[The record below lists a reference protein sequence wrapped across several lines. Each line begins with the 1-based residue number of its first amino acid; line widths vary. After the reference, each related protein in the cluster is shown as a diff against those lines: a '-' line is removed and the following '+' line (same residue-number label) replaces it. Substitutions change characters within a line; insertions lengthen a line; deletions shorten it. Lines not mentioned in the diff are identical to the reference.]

1 MATISALP
9 LRHAARTASLRQ
21 AGGQPAWLHALAHL
35 LKNRRVSL
43 LSLRAFVALMRYRH
57 TGRAAAELGI
67 QSQRLHYQLRSLES
81 ALDTELF
88 RVCSPHWLPTPAAIR
103 MLPRAQRVLAMW
115 RDILDSLAQEPATPA
130 SVMPPYGP
138 VAFWVRQATM

>member
-1 MATISALP
+1 M
-9 LRHAARTASLRQ
+9 
-21 AGGQPAWLHALAHL
+21 AHL

-43 LSLRAFVALMRYRH
+43 LSLRAFVALMRYRDC
-57 TGRAAAELGI
+57 GRAAAELGI
-67 QSQRLHYQLRSLES
+67 QPQRLQYQLRSLES
-81 ALDTELF
+81 ALNTTLF
-88 RVCSPHWLPTPAAIR
+88 RVCSPHWLPTPDAVR

-115 RDILDSLAQEPATPA
+115 RDILDSLTREPAMPE